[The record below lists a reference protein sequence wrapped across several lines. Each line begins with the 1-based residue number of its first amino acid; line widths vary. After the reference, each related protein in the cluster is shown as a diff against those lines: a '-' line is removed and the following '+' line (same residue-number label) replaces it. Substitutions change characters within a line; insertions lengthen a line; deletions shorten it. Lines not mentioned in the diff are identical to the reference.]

1 MANANKHSEIELLR
15 SDLQT
20 ARQRIAALEDQLTQE
35 RIVQQG
41 LQEVNRF
48 REAIIEQTTE
58 GVCVYH
64 DIPVFPFVECT
75 VWNQR
80 MCEITGYTMAQINDL
95 GWYQTI
101 YRNPEVQAR
110 ARARMERMQ
119 QGENLVHEHWEIT
132 RADDE
137 KRLVSVSTSILKQS
151 DGSEHILALTYDFT
165 ADERMEVEESLAEVD
180 DLTQLKNYRSFKETA
195 KLLLKLAARQG
206 DPVTVL
212 YLDVDDFK
220 SLNESSG
227 HVAGDWL
234 LRTVGGVLSGTIRAT
249 DVAGR
254 IGGDEFS
261 AILLGASASKI
272 EAFIKR
278 LHGRL
283 VGELRD
289 FGWKNGVSMGAAVY
303 LDSVPDCENALKD
316 ADALMHEAKRKG
328 KNRLVYKE
336 FDGRGRTGVLEYS
349 QE

>member
-1 MANANKHSEIELLR
+1 MANAREYSEIELLR
-15 SDLQT
+15 SELQT
-20 ARQRIAALEDQLTQE
+20 AQQRISALEDKLTQQ
-35 RIVQQG
+35 RIVEQG

-48 REAIIEQTTE
+48 REAIIEQASE
-58 GVCVYH
+58 GVFVYR
-64 DIPVFPFVECT
+64 DIPVFPFVEFT
-75 VWNQR
+75 VWNHR
-80 MCEITGYTMAQINDL
+80 MSEITGYTMAQINEL

-101 YRNPEVQAR
+101 YRDPEVQAR
-110 ARARMERMQ
+110 ARTRMERMRK
-119 QGENLVHEHWEIT
+119 GENLVHEHWEIT

-137 KRLVSVSTSILKQS
+137 KRLLSVSTSILKQS
-151 DGSEHILALTYDFT
+151 DGSEHVLGLMYDFT
-165 ADERMEVEESLAEVD
+165 ADERLQVEESRVQVD
-180 DLTQLKNYRSFKETA
+180 DLTQLKNYNGFKETA
-195 KLLLKLAARQG
+195 KLLLGLAARQG
-206 DPVTVL
+206 EPVTVL

-220 SLNESSG
+220 SLNDTLG
-227 HVAGDWL
+227 HLAGDWL
-234 LRTVGGVLSGTIRAT
+234 LRTVGGVLSGTIRST

-261 AILLGASASKI
+261 AILLGASASKV

-289 FGWKNGVSMGAAVY
+289 YGWKNGVSMGAAVY

-336 FDGRGRTGVLEYS
+336 FGDRGRTGILEYA